1 MYIRRLF
8 ENLVISDKC
17 KTHGRRHR
25 PLELFENL
33 VISDKCKT
41 IKEYVNKEWKFEN
54 LVISDKCKTR
64 VAVLNEGDPFEN
76 LVISY
81 NCKTVQDNKMTVA
94 FENIVI
100 LNKYKMLD
108 SRVTLQIGAIT

>member
-1 MYIRRLF
+1 MLF

-17 KTHGRRHR
+17 KTRKMK
-25 PLELFENL
+25 PTFFE
-33 VISDKCKT
+33 
-41 IKEYVNKEWKFEN
+41 E
-54 LVISDKCKTR
+54 
-64 VAVLNEGDPFEN
+64 FEN

>member
-1 MYIRRLF
+1 MILQ
-8 ENLVISDKC
+8 
-17 KTHGRRHR
+17 TM
-25 PLELFENL
+25 
-33 VISDKCKT
+33 
-41 IKEYVNKEWKFEN
+41 KFEN
-54 LVISDKCKTR
+54 LVISDKCKTQDLKDYFSIQFENL
-64 VAVLNEGDPFEN
+64 VISDKCKTSGNVGSAVSSFEN

>member
-1 MYIRRLF
+1 MMKGTLTEF

-17 KTHGRRHR
+17 KTFGMEAS
-25 PLELFENL
+25 LT
-33 VISDKCKT
+33 D
-41 IKEYVNKEWKFEN
+41 W
-54 LVISDKCKTR
+54 
-64 VAVLNEGDPFEN
+64 FEN

>member
-1 MYIRRLF
+1 MSEVMLRRLF

-17 KTHGRRHR
+17 KTVMACSTF
-25 PLELFENL
+25 PTMFENL

-41 IKEYVNKEWKFEN
+41 SGNVG
-54 LVISDKCKTR
+54 S
-64 VAVLNEGDPFEN
+64 AVSSFEN

-100 LNKYKMLD
+100 LNKYKILD

>member
-1 MYIRRLF
+1 M
-8 ENLVISDKC
+8 SD
-17 KTHGRRHR
+17 
-25 PLELFENL
+25 LFENL

>member
-1 MYIRRLF
+1 MQF
-8 ENLVISDKC
+8 ENLVISYKC
-17 KTHGRRHR
+17 KTNF
-25 PLELFENL
+25 PSDNL
-33 VISDKCKT
+33 MP
-41 IKEYVNKEWKFEN
+41 KFEN
-54 LVISDKCKTR
+54 LVISYKCKTSGN
-64 VAVLNEGDPFEN
+64 VGSAVSSFEN

>member
-1 MYIRRLF
+1 M
-8 ENLVISDKC
+8 
-17 KTHGRRHR
+17 
-25 PLELFENL
+25 
-33 VISDKCKT
+33 
-41 IKEYVNKEWKFEN
+41 
-54 LVISDKCKTR
+54 
-64 VAVLNEGDPFEN
+64 
-76 LVISY
+76 ISY

>member
-1 MYIRRLF
+1 M
-8 ENLVISDKC
+8 E
-17 KTHGRRHR
+17 
-25 PLELFENL
+25 FENL

-41 IKEYVNKEWKFEN
+41 IVITAKDGAGFEN
-54 LVISDKCKTR
+54 LVISDKCKTSGN
-64 VAVLNEGDPFEN
+64 VGSAVSSFEN

>member
-1 MYIRRLF
+1 MKHTNAF

-17 KTHGRRHR
+17 KTMWLRKLM
-25 PLELFENL
+25 PEVFENL

-41 IKEYVNKEWKFEN
+41 NYNN
-54 LVISDKCKTR
+54 NYGSDR
-64 VAVLNEGDPFEN
+64 FEN

>member
-1 MYIRRLF
+1 MEQTAEF

-17 KTHGRRHR
+17 KTLSTSRVITQR
-25 PLELFENL
+25 FENL
-33 VISDKCKT
+33 M
-41 IKEYVNKEWKFEN
+41 
-54 LVISDKCKTR
+54 
-64 VAVLNEGDPFEN
+64 
-76 LVISY
+76 ISY

>member
-1 MYIRRLF
+1 MFENLVISDKCKTMQTRWLSICLF

-17 KTHGRRHR
+17 KTSG
-25 PLELFENL
+25 N
-33 VISDKCKT
+33 VGS
-41 IKEYVNKEWKFEN
+41 
-54 LVISDKCKTR
+54 
-64 VAVLNEGDPFEN
+64 AVSSFEN